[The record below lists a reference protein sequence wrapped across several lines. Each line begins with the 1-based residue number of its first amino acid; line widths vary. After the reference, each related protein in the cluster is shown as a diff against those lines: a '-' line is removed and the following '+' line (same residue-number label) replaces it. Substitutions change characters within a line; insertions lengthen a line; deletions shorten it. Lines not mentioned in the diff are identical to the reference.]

1 MANTF
6 ELITSTTVGAGGVAS
21 VTISSIPSTYTDL
34 CLKMSVANDTA
45 SWVDWQ
51 IRFNSTSTSSY
62 TNKII
67 YMNGSS
73 IGNSSDSAIQPR
85 TPLST
90 QSWDNEELYVP
101 NYAGS
106 TNKSTSRDQGWSR
119 NATGA
124 GSAFTGFEAGLWS
137 NTAAINSIYIVPTS
151 GNIVQYSSFYLYGV
165 KNA

>member
-1 MANTF
+1 MPNTF
-6 ELITSTTVGAGGVAS
+6 ELITSTTVGSGGVSS
-21 VTISSIPSTYTDL
+21 VTISSIPSTFTDL
-34 CLKMSVANDTA
+34 CLKMSVGNTSA

-67 YMNGSS
+67 YTNGSVV
-73 IGNSSDSAIQPR
+73 GNSNDNAIQPR

-90 QSWDNEELYVP
+90 QSWDSDELYIP

-106 TNKSTSRDQGWSR
+106 NNKSTSRDQAWSR

-137 NTAAINSIYIVPTS
+137 NTAAINSIYIIPTS
-151 GNIVQYSSFYLYGV
+151 ANIAEYSTFYLYGV